1 MQCFNQV
8 IAMKDLPIR
17 TKKFQLILKRLID
30 IIGSAVGLVVLSPLF
45 LVVAVLIKIDSK
57 GPVFFVQERVGKNG
71 KLFRII
77 KFRTMIPGAD
87 EKTKGI
93 YIDEK
98 NPYITR
104 IGHFLRRWS
113 IDELP
118 ELINVLKGDMSL
130 VGPRPTL
137 EYQVR
142 KYNDFQKKR
151 LLVKPGITG
160 WAQVNG
166 RNRITWPERIK
177 LDVWYV
183 EHWSFMLDMKILFK
197 TIKVLFTKEEFTD
210 IKTDEIAKRKND
222 EDNE

>member
-1 MQCFNQV
+1 MLLKKVFDKV
-8 IAMKDLPIR
+8 VAFVALALLLPI
-17 TKKFQLILKRLID
+17 F
-30 IIGSAVGLVVLSPLF
+30 A
-45 LVVAVLIKIDSK
+45 VVAVLIKLDSK
-57 GPVFFVQERVGKNG
+57 GPVFFLQERAGKNG
-71 KLFRII
+71 KIFKIF
-77 KFRTMIPGAD
+77 KFRTMIAGAD
-87 EKTKGI
+87 EKTKGV
-93 YIDEK
+93 YINEK

-183 EHWSFMLDMKILFK
+183 EHWSFWLDIKILFK
-197 TIKVLFTKEEFTD
+197 TIGVLFTMEEFTD
-210 IKTDEIAKRKND
+210 IKTDEIAKYGDRSKV
-222 EDNE
+222 